1 MPTTE
6 PSDMTAPV
14 TSPEETMA
22 THHFVLV
29 TEGMDLLEWETLD
42 VLFKAGC
49 GDATAGHDTL
59 EFDRAA
65 PTRGEALCSALHDAE
80 SVPGVR
86 VLRIE
91 FPSGGRQPR
100 CAVGAR
106 IGPGAH
112 RAVPRRNGAGQA

>member
-29 TEGMDLLEWETLD
+29 TEGADLLEWETLD
-42 VLFKAGC
+42 ALFKAGC
-49 GDATAGHDTL
+49 GDATVGHDTL

-91 FPSGGRQPR
+91 F
-100 CAVGAR
+100 
-106 IGPGAH
+106 
-112 RAVPRRNGAGQA
+112 RAVDDSRAVLSAPG